1 MLETSAKISLHVFNN
16 TYPHQL
22 SVDIAHY
29 FTRYADGY
37 QPYFLQ
43 GLAFLCIF
51 LIALLIWVILQLKH
65 PENVF
70 FFSIKVFVFDFGSE
84 LYVWNGQQSLSGK
97 RKTVFAMAKQLY
109 DEPFKVNGLYDSV
122 FPYGKADSDVESVKA
137 RPAWTLFAQLHEKAE
152 TILFREKFL
161 DWPDPTKIIK
171 MKGHPSSGEVAPPV
185 GYLHVTKLERT
196 ESIACPEKCAE
207 ELCTKCSLVLWTS
220 EHELTLVPQTK

>member
-1 MLETSAKISLHVFNN
+1 MGNPSTETPGK
-16 TYPHQL
+16 P
-22 SVDIAHY
+22 
-29 FTRYADGY
+29 
-37 QPYFLQ
+37 
-43 GLAFLCIF
+43 
-51 LIALLIWVILQLKH
+51 
-65 PENVF
+65 

-196 ESIACPEKCAE
+196 ESIACPE
-207 ELCTKCSLVLWTS
+207 SVPRNYVLNVLLSFGRVNTNS
-220 EHELTLVPQTK
+220 HLSPQTK